1 MISENSGIMPPQRRY
16 SLYAWPFQMLMH
28 LWEWWTIRSQNE
40 QDSNERIRR
49 LNEREDR
56 GLPPD
61 EPWEKWR

>member
-1 MISENSGIMPPQRRY
+1 MRRP
-16 SLYAWPFQMLMH
+16 SLYTWPFQLLME
-28 LWEWWTIRSQNE
+28 LWEYLTLSRQDNRSRE
-40 QDSNERIRR
+40 EKLRR